1 MKNTKNVSGSREK
14 LTFENKHKSLF
25 FMYRGKSLK
34 FYGCNNIK

>member
-25 FMYRGKSLK
+25 CIEEK
-34 FYGCNNIK
+34 FKVLWMQ